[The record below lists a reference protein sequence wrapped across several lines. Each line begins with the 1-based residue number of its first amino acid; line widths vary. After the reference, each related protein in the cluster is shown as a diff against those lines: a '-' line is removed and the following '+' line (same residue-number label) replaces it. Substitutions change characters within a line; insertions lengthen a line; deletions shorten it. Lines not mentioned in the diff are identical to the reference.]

1 MSQIPQP
8 NILQLDHR
16 MAEKS
21 RARGY
26 MEKSL
31 PMDPHILH
39 LFYLFFGICW
49 ELFPLENSQN
59 SLLDHFG
66 STGRFRNLTS
76 TQISWGHPK
85 HHLRNILRCHEIA
98 VKLES
103 GWVTSYGI
111 LWGHQDFMFLSSP
124 AFVQRARAARDRP
137 SAHPLR
143 WRSQLHL
150 SKNGVPMDPQLA
162 GEIWRC
168 PCYVFPSFLGGHE
181 NWDPVVQVQLQIHMH
196 VKVVQNGVEVQ
207 PALMMSKVY
216 QATAC

>member
-31 PMDPHILH
+31 PMDPHNLH

-76 TQISWGHPK
+76 TQIS
-85 HHLRNILRCHEIA
+85 
-98 VKLES
+98 
-103 GWVTSYGI
+103 
-111 LWGHQDFMFLSSP
+111 
-124 AFVQRARAARDRP
+124 
-137 SAHPLR
+137 
-143 WRSQLHL
+143 
-150 SKNGVPMDPQLA
+150 
-162 GEIWRC
+162 
-168 PCYVFPSFLGGHE
+168 
-181 NWDPVVQVQLQIHMH
+181 
-196 VKVVQNGVEVQ
+196 
-207 PALMMSKVY
+207 
-216 QATAC
+216 